1 MKAIEK
7 VLEYLN
13 VVEKWAGGICFLLLT
28 LLMFSDVAK
37 REVVDNLLNGTASK
51 MEAFA
56 NSSVAKS
63 MGDWAVNSALSI
75 KSSAESS
82 LNWIGS
88 GGIIWAQKLALYFM
102 LWGGLFGTV
111 CASAKGAHL
120 RPEIADKVLPKSL
133 VPYVK
138 IAEHI
143 VISGFF
149 LFLSYLSFLYI
160 ADSIEQDEVN
170 PVTEIHLWKVQ
181 LIFPYIFTSMGLRH
195 LLYGIFPSL
204 APQDLNEA
212 TEALELAEHEFELGM
227 HHNES
232 DKENKQ

>member
-1 MKAIEK
+1 LKAIEK
-7 VLEYLN
+7 ILEYLN

-37 REVVDNLLNGTASK
+37 REVIDNLLNGTSSK
-51 MEAFA
+51 MQAFA
-56 NSSVAKS
+56 DSSVAKS
-63 MGDWAVNSALSI
+63 MGDWAVNSALAI
-75 KSSAESS
+75 KQSSESS

-120 RPEIADKVLPKSL
+120 RPEIADKVLPKAV

-138 IAEHI
+138 IAEQI
-143 VISGFF
+143 VISAFF

-160 ADSIEQDEVN
+160 GESIEQDEVN

-195 LLYGIFPSL
+195 LIYGIFPSL
-204 APQDLNEA
+204 SPTELNEA
-212 TEALELAEHEFELGM
+212 TEALELATHEFEMGV
-227 HHNES
+227 HHPDS
-232 DKENKQ
+232 DKENK